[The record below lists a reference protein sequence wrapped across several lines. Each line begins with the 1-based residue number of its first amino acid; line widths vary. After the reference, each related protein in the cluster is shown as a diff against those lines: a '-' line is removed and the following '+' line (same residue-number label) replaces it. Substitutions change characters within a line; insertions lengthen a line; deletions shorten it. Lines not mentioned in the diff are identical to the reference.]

1 MHISHIAIWTTRL
14 EELRNFYITYFN
26 GTSNEKYINPK
37 KGFESYFIS
46 FDQGFASLEI
56 MQRQDITTP
65 ALKDCL
71 GLAHF
76 SFSVGSS
83 LSRFPARRKFFVSLR
98 KCVPKVTPLPVSRAL
113 RETAILKVL
122 FLIPKET

>member
-1 MHISHIAIWTTRL
+1 MKSISIL
-14 EELRNFYITYFN
+14 
-26 GTSNEKYINPK
+26 K

-76 SFSVGSS
+76 SFSVGSKEAV
-83 LSRFPARRKFFVSLR
+83 LELTEQLR
-98 KCVPKVTPLPVSRAL
+98 KDGFVIESEPRTTGYFES
-113 RETAILKVL
+113 AILDPEGNIVE
-122 FLIPKET
+122 ITI

>member
-56 MQRQDITTP
+56 MQREDITTP

-71 GLAHF
+71 GLANF
-76 SFSVGSS
+76 PFLSVAKKLYWNSQNNS
-83 LSRFPARRKFFVSLR
+83 VRMVLLSRVSHE
-98 KCVPKVTPLPVSRAL
+98 PP
-113 RETAILKVL
+113 ETAILKVL
-122 FLIPKET
+122 FLILKET